1 MLGAKLVKVP
11 IRVLLLNSSFGQP
24 GHNAFFTV
32 NMYCSTQ
39 QVVANTAAHFAD
51 WHLIHSG
58 RKPHMRC
65 GPTTEVACLPW

>member
-1 MLGAKLVKVP
+1 MLGAKPVKVP

-32 NMYCSTQ
+32 NMYCSKQ
-39 QVVANTAAHFAD
+39 HSRPFAD
-51 WHLIHSG
+51 WYLIHSD
-58 RKPHMRC
+58 RKPHRRC